1 MTRPLN
7 PLVNYRSVVAA
18 SDVPIGRQGRA
29 IRWNGATYA
38 ATSQAATDALDPIA
52 TGGVLIAEAD
62 TGAPL
67 SIVGIHSAGAEVEVI
82 AGAGGV
88 AVGDLLRPEYS
99 ANAANVDRFVSISE
113 AALPATEGVYYT
125 WLVALT
131 AGAAGAPV
139 LAAVERNIHVVTE
152 ES

>member
-7 PLVNYRSVVAA
+7 PLVNYRTIVAA

-38 ATSQAATDALDPIA
+38 ATSQAATDALDPIE
-52 TGGVLIAEAD
+52 TGGVLIAEGD

-67 SIVGIHSAGAEVEVI
+67 SIVGIDSAGARIEVR
-82 AGAGGV
+82 AGTGGV

-99 ANAANVDRFVSISE
+99 ANAANVDRFVSTSE
-113 AALPATEGVYYT
+113 VPLPTDAGTYHT

-131 AGAAGAPV
+131 AGAAGALV
-139 LAAVERNIHVVTE
+139 LATIERNIHVVTE